1 MHMDSKDLGFCYRV
15 AFECI
20 GKENGIERMIH
31 EIARRIG
38 ATVIITNIY
47 GEIVSECDIL
57 HLRNEKENFD
67 RKIRNLVLPNLDSG
81 NKEVDFKLS
90 AGSVMRPIEVK
101 HNVEGFAV
109 ILFLWNARL
118 SPRLF

>member
-1 MHMDSKDLGFCYRV
+1 MRKVEKGTRMNSKDYGFCYRI

-31 EIARRIG
+31 EIADRVG

-57 HLRNEKENFD
+57 HLRNRKEHYDKMIRSLILKNWS
-67 RKIRNLVLPNLDSG
+67 RKRGKRSLKSCQ
-81 NKEVDFKLS
+81 KQ
-90 AGSVMRPIEVK
+90 
-101 HNVEGFAV
+101 
-109 ILFLWNARL
+109 
-118 SPRLF
+118 

>member
-1 MHMDSKDLGFCYRV
+1 MDSKDLGFCYRV

-67 RKIRNLVLPNLDSG
+67 RKVRNLVDD
-81 NKEVDFKLS
+81 V
-90 AGSVMRPIEVK
+90 
-101 HNVEGFAV
+101 
-109 ILFLWNARL
+109 
-118 SPRLF
+118 